1 MIESKNLPTS
11 ILEHLRGEIITYQ
24 LKGGQKLNE
33 IQLASALQVSR
44 PPLREAFQ
52 ILEQE
57 QLLVSV
63 PRKGRFVAEVSEENY
78 QKIYE
83 ARKMIECYVIDLLK
97 ATNVRHL
104 PQVEMAIAKVLMKPI
119 PSDDPYEKLRYIE
132 AIDDFHI
139 NLVNSVQNGFL
150 SHFYGTIRFNIYR
163 YHYWLRMLCSPLSL
177 LPQTARTLIQEHQRV
192 LDFIQEGEYEKAN
205 DCLCSHMDSAW
216 RLMKENFQKRA
227 APRVEVSK
235 SIQDGYGWD
244 FPIRADAYISVS
256 GESGRGGEL
265 KH

>member
-1 MIESKNLPTS
+1 LIESKNLTTS

-33 IQLASALQVSR
+33 IQLSSELKVSR

-57 QLLVSV
+57 HLLVSV
-63 PRKGRFVAEVSEENY
+63 PRKGRFVVEVSEENY
-78 QKIYE
+78 QKINE

-97 ATNVRHL
+97 AKNVRRL
-104 PQVEMAIAKVLMKPI
+104 PHVEMAIAKVLVKPI

-139 NLVNSVQNGFL
+139 NLVNSVENGFL
-150 SHFYGTIRFNIYR
+150 SHFYGTLRFNIYR
-163 YHYWLRMLCSPLSL
+163 YHYWLRMLCSPLAA
-177 LPQTARTLIQEHQRV
+177 LPQTAKSLIQEHQRV

-205 DCLCSHMDSAW
+205 DCLCAHMDAAG
-216 RLMKENFQKRA
+216 RLMKENFQKKG
-227 APRVEVSK
+227 APMFEGSK
-235 SIQDGYGWD
+235 PIRDGYGWGSSV
-244 FPIRADAYISVS
+244 RADVNISVS
-256 GESGRGGEL
+256 GEKGRGGE
-265 KH
+265 K

>member
-1 MIESKNLPTS
+1 MIESKNLTTS

-33 IQLASALQVSR
+33 IQLSSELKVSR

-57 QLLVSV
+57 HLLVSV
-63 PRKGRFVAEVSEENY
+63 PRKGRFVVEVSEENY

-97 ATNVRHL
+97 AKNVRRL
-104 PQVEMAIAKVLMKPI
+104 PQVEMAIAKVLIKPI

-139 NLVNSVQNGFL
+139 NLVNSVENGFL

-163 YHYWLRMLCSPLSL
+163 YHYWLRMLCSPLSV
-177 LPQTARTLIQEHQRV
+177 LPQTAKTLIQEHQRV

-216 RLMKENFQKRA
+216 RLMKENFQKKG
-227 APRVEVSK
+227 APMFEVSRP
-235 SIQDGYGWD
+235 IRDGYGWG
-244 FPIRADAYISVS
+244 FPVRTDVNISVS
-256 GESGRGGEL
+256 GEEGRGGE
-265 KH
+265 K